1 MGLPENAQ
9 RCVRLIDD
17 CVCGA
22 VVVNVGRLPF
32 RELKE
37 REKYA
42 KKKNCVCSSLALP
55 TGLFYMTAYD
65 DEDDVKLL
73 ELGLHTNVIP
83 HYAASPPPS
92 PCIKCKMETTEMFT
106 GKYYIII

>member
-1 MGLPENAQ
+1 MRKGACGSLMIVFVVWLLWMSGVCRSENSK
-9 RCVRLIDD
+9 
-17 CVCGA
+17 
-22 VVVNVGRLPF
+22 
-32 RELKE
+32 RE
-37 REKYA
+37 RNMQ

>member
-1 MGLPENAQ
+1 
-9 RCVRLIDD
+9 
-17 CVCGA
+17 
-22 VVVNVGRLPF
+22 
-32 RELKE
+32 
-37 REKYA
+37 
-42 KKKNCVCSSLALP
+42 
-55 TGLFYMTAYD
+55 MTAYD